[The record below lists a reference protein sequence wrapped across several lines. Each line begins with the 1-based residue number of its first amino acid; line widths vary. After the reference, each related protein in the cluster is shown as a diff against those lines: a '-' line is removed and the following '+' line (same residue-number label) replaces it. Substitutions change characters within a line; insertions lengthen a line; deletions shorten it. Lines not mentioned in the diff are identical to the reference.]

1 MRWIFLIA
9 CLGLSSCS
17 LAPHY
22 KTPAMRI
29 PANYKE
35 TGKWLKVDA
44 STKFT
49 RPNQP
54 WWTLFHDKTLNAL
67 EKQVTYHNQNLKVA
81 LAHFMQA
88 RAYAQSVRSELYPS
102 LMGIGTV
109 ARQQNAKRA
118 NVNAI
123 LPNLLYNTFMLG
135 VYLSYEVDVW
145 GKIRNAVKTGDNLAL
160 ASDFTLASTDLS
172 LHAELAK
179 DYFALRGYDD
189 AQRMLDKRV
198 IAYQKALF
206 LTKQR
211 HIGGIDPIASV
222 DQANAQLE
230 NAKTLATE
238 TRLKRAKVE
247 HAIAVLIG
255 ETPASFSIQ
264 PKKVHRRKIIL
275 LPNLPSQLLQR
286 RPDIAAAESRVRA
299 ANATIG
305 VAEAAFFPEFNL
317 ISLAGY
323 NSLQLNNL
331 FTTPSLFWSL
341 GPSTALSLIQPEIS
355 QVLFDGFKLH
365 AQLKY
370 AKATYF
376 ETVSQYRQ
384 TVLTA
389 FQEVEDALVSIHR
402 LDEEDKT
409 QSLSTNSAN
418 DAWYQDRLRLKGGII
433 TFLNVVITEN
443 QALEAELALIDIQT
457 RRQISYVELIKALGG
472 GWCIEKT

>member
-1 MRWIFLIA
+1 MRWIFFIA
-9 CLGLSSCS
+9 CLGLYSCS

-22 KTPAMRI
+22 KSPAMRI
-29 PANYKE
+29 PGNYKE

-44 STKFT
+44 STKFI
-49 RPNQP
+49 RRNQP

-67 EKQVTYHNQNLKVA
+67 EEQVTCHNQNLKVA

-88 RAYAQSVRSELYPS
+88 RAYAQSLRSELYPS
-102 LMGIGTV
+102 LTGIGTV

-145 GKIRNAVKTGDNLAL
+145 GKVRNAVKAGDNIAL
-160 ASDFTLASTDLS
+160 ASEFTLASTDLS

-189 AQRMLDKRV
+189 AQRMLDRRV

-222 DQANAQLE
+222 DQAQVQLE

-264 PKKVHRRKIIL
+264 PKKVHRRKIIV

-286 RPDIAAAESRVRA
+286 RPDIASAESRVRA

-305 VAEAAFFPEFNL
+305 VAEAAFFPEFNF
-317 ISLAGY
+317 IGIAGY

-331 FTTPSLFWSL
+331 FSAPSLFWSL

-370 AKATYF
+370 AKASYF

-389 FQEVEDALVSIHR
+389 FQEVENALVSIHR

-409 QSLSTNSAN
+409 QSHATNSAN